1 MNVKKF
7 FLVLAAL
14 SIALSATAFPA
25 IHAQAATC
33 TRYHQVRAG
42 ESLFGIGL
50 TYGVTWR
57 YLAEI
62 NNLANP
68 GRIFAGQQL
77 CVSQDG
83 TTNPPPAT
91 RTPSF
96 RVSSVVAD
104 KTVTIQGTNF
114 PANDKFKVFI
124 GRFGTAG
131 IGGVRVVTIKTGAG
145 GSVNATVNIPAEFAG
160 VSRLAIRLQSPLTGN
175 FMYSWFY
182 NNTSGTGTG
191 TGDVPPA
198 NTAIPTFS
206 IASVVNNTSVTIRT
220 RNFPA
225 NTSFDVLMGRIGTR
239 AVNGIKVTSVNSG
252 KGGEMVL
259 TFNIPAE
266 LRGLRQIAIRLQ
278 SPASGYFSYNWFYNS
293 TTP

>member
-1 MNVKKF
+1 MNIKKF
-7 FLVLAAL
+7 FLILAVL

-25 IHAQAATC
+25 RAATC
-33 TRYHQVRAG
+33 TQYHRVRAG
-42 ESLFGIGL
+42 ESLYGIGL

-57 YLAEI
+57 YLAQI
-62 NNLANP
+62 NNIANP

-83 TTNPPPAT
+83 TTTPPVSS
-91 RTPSF
+91 TPSF
-96 RVSSVVAD
+96 RVASVVAD

-131 IGGVRVVTIKTGAG
+131 VGGVRVATVKTGAG

-160 VSRLAIRLQSPLTGN
+160 VSRLAIRLQSPLTGR

-191 TGDVPPA
+191 GEGVPSPSR
-198 NTAIPTFS
+198 IPTFS
-206 IASVVNNTSVTIRT
+206 IASVARDASVTIRT

-225 NTSFDVLMGRIGTR
+225 NVSFDVLMGRIGTR

-252 KGGEMVL
+252 SGGEMTL

-278 SPASGYFSYNWFYNS
+278 SPSTGYFSYNWFYNS

>member
-1 MNVKKF
+1 MNIRKF
-7 FLVLAAL
+7 FLILAVL

-25 IHAQAATC
+25 RAAAC
-33 TRYHQVRAG
+33 TQYHRVRPG

-50 TYGVTWR
+50 SYGVTWR
-57 YLAEI
+57 YLAQI
-62 NNLANP
+62 NNLVNP
-68 GRIFAGQQL
+68 SRIFAGQQL

-83 TTNPPPAT
+83 TTTPPPVSHA
-91 RTPSF
+91 PSF
-96 RVSSVVAD
+96 RVASVVAD

-114 PANDKFKVFI
+114 PANDKFKVYI

-131 IGGVRVVTIKTGAG
+131 VGGVRVTTLKTGAG
-145 GSVNATVNIPAEFAG
+145 GSLNATVNIPAEFAG
-160 VSRLAIRLQSPLTGN
+160 ISRLAIRLQSPLTGK

-191 TGDVPPA
+191 MGDVPGPSR
-198 NTAIPTFS
+198 IPTFS
-206 IASVVNNTSVTIRT
+206 IASVVSNTSVTIRT

-239 AVNGIKVTSVNSG
+239 AVKGIKVTSVNSG

-266 LRGLRQIAIRLQ
+266 LHGLKQIAIRLQ
-278 SPASGYFSYNWFYNS
+278 SPNTGYFSYNWFYNS